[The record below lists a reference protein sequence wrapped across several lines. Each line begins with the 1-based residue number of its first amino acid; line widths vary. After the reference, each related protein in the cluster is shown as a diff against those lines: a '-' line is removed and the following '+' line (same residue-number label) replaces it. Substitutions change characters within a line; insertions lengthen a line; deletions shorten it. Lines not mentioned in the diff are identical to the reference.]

1 MVENNNQK
9 WYDNS
14 TTVDT
19 LLFILPPV
27 GIYGLFKTRS
37 LKSNINKILYGIL
50 GFISFLLVIVSLT
63 QTH

>member
-1 MVENNNQK
+1 MVENNSQK
-9 WYDNS
+9 WYDNP

-19 LLFILPPV
+19 LLFVLPPV
-27 GIYGLFKTRS
+27 GIYGLFKTRG

-63 QTH
+63 